1 MSMGRSSR
9 AQRRRRRW
17 RKAWRFIVGPVGLP
31 QSPWARAADAA
42 LFGSLVLALLLQWF
56 TGSMLCHHALIAS
69 GSAQADMTPDGLVL
83 TPVELGKGQVQW
95 EARQRQCGWPF
106 ATVIAPDALRASW
119 SLDDP
124 METRGMGRIPPDHPL
139 ATSLAAL
146 APPGFGL
153 EAAPGRIRWT
163 ELIFGTAVVW
173 MGLYFAI
180 RIPMVFIRAGS
191 IIRGRHKERV
201 GVIRTRKGRCPKCN
215 YDLTGLDYAAE
226 CPECG
231 TLLW

>member
-1 MSMGRSSR
+1 MLCIMRSSPV
-9 AQRRRRRW
+9 AVHRR
-17 RKAWRFIVGPVGLP
+17 
-31 QSPWARAADAA
+31 
-42 LFGSLVLALLLQWF
+42 
-56 TGSMLCHHALIAS
+56 
-69 GSAQADMTPDGLVL
+69 MTPDGLVL
-83 TPVELGKGQVQW
+83 RRSNSTRTGAVGSQTTTMRM
-95 EARQRQCGWPF
+95 ARLM
-106 ATVIAPDALRASW
+106 IAPDALQASW

-124 METRGMGRIPPDHPL
+124 METRGMGRIPRIL

-146 APPGFGL
+146 APPGSVL
-153 EAAPGRIRWT
+153 RPHGRIRT

-201 GVIRTRKGRCPKCN
+201 GLIRTRKEDARNATTTSPAS
-215 YDLTGLDYAAE
+215 TAAE

>member
-1 MSMGRSSR
+1 MRMGHSTRGRARS
-9 AQRRRRRW
+9 RRW
-17 RKAWRFIVGPVGLP
+17 RKAWHFVFGPVGVP
-31 QSPWARAADAA
+31 RSSWARAADAA

-56 TGSMLCHHALIAS
+56 TGTMLCHHELVAS
-69 GSAQADMTPDGLVL
+69 GSAQAEMTTNGLVL
-83 TPVELGKGQVQW
+83 TPVDPGTGQVQW

-119 SLDDP
+119 SLDEP
-124 METRGMGRIPPDHPL
+124 METRPMGRIPADHPI
-139 ATSLAAL
+139 AAGLIPL
-146 APPGFGL
+146 APPGTGL

-180 RIPMVFIRAGS
+180 RIPLIFLHAGS
-191 IIRGRHKERV
+191 ILRGRHRERV
-201 GVIRTRKGRCPKCN
+201 GEIRSSKGRCPKCN
-215 YDLTGLDYAAE
+215 YNLNGLDYAAE

-231 TLLW
+231 ALLW